1 LILTVMVSS
10 TKKNAKKP
18 ASRCVNVV
26 RTGPKDVQ
34 GDPLRVDEAGNLAT
48 KGLMV
53 RKVVPAETV
62 DLVVRKVVLVETV
75 DLVVRKVVPAE
86 TVDLV
91 VRKVVLVETVD
102 LVVRKV
108 VPAETVGLVVRKVV
122 PAETV
127 DLVVRKVVP
136 AETAVHKDMHRL
148 TWVKCSTSS
157 TKIAMVR

>member
-1 LILTVMVSS
+1 MVSS

-26 RTGPKDVQ
+26 RTALKDVQ
-34 GDPLRVDEAGNLAT
+34 GPLRVDEARNLVT
-48 KGLMV
+48 KGSMVRKVVPAETVDLAV

-62 DLVVRKVVLVETV
+62 DLVVRKVVPVETV
-75 DLVVRKVVPAE
+75 D
-86 TVDLV
+86 
-91 VRKVVLVETVD
+91 
-102 LVVRKV
+102 
-108 VPAETVGLVVRKVV
+108 LVVRKVV

-148 TWVKCSTSS
+148 TWAKCSTSS
-157 TKIAMVR
+157 TRIATVR